1 MSDELLKESIEV
13 GPYLFELDEEGV
25 TITDRGTDDDAA
37 GADEDEPAVDLTPQ
51 TRRDA
56 NQLSMALRKA
66 SKRLEEIA
74 RNLPAEVSARG

>member
-1 MSDELLKESIEV
+1 MSELLKESIEV
-13 GPYLFELDEEGV
+13 GLYRFELDEQGV
-25 TITDRGTDDDAA
+25 TVYDHADDDGKEIPA
-37 GADEDEPAVDLTPQ
+37 GEDAPFVDMIPK

-74 RNLPAEVSARG
+74 RNLPAET